1 MDIKK
6 LITDQ
11 YDEMV
16 AFRRDLHEHAEPS
29 GEEIRTAFRIS
40 EELTKAGIEHIVTPY
55 HAVIATIHGKGP
67 GKTVALRGEDVY
79 KRQVC
84 SISPSTTCAI
94 EQRIPAR

>member
-29 GEEIRTAFRIS
+29 GEEIRTASRIS

-67 GKTVALRGEDVY
+67 GKTVALRGDIDALAMPEETGLPFACTF
-79 KRQVC
+79 R
-84 SISPSTTCAI
+84 SIF
-94 EQRIPAR
+94 R